1 ASDCG
6 SSSPATFPTRYN
18 SRAMPRPNARSA
30 NRSGRR
36 PAPGTATCGCRS
48 QNRHPHPRPNRC
60 RSSSLWPPQNQ
71 AIFPR
76 DRSRHARRP
85 RRRRRPARARTPRC
99 PGHRL
104 PLPRRCARSGE
115 DRAQAARRHALPDA
129 LLPHRPAPH
138 GRGEPAGIRRGHEG
152 DDRAS
157 RHRRGAGGGL
167 PARPRVVPGRTRR
180 DRVARHR
187 LHRRRHAR
195 TRQVP
200 ARADRALPGEG
211 AGRQPARRRIRRT
224 RRRCRPAWHGDP
236 RRLAHLRRAARRRA
250 VRVAGIDCGTNSI
263 RLLIADIA
271 EDGSLTD
278 VTRLMKV
285 VRLGQGVDA
294 TGRLA
299 PEAIERTRVAL
310 VEYADLIRET
320 GATAVRMVATSA
332 TRDASNREDFFAM
345 TREVLGAV
353 IPGAEAE
360 VITGDEEARLS
371 FAGAVGEL
379 DSARGP
385 FVVVD
390 LGGGSTEVV
399 LGDADG
405 VHAAYSTDIGCV
417 RLTERCLHDDPPTA
431 EQVAAAREVAA
442 DKIREA
448 LEQVPV
454 EQAHTWVGVAG
465 TMTTLAALALELDEY
480 DSEKI
485 HLSSVPFDRLREVCD
500 GLVAAT
506 REKRAALGPMHPGRV
521 DVIGGGSIITT
532 VLAEEL
538 GRRAGITELVVS
550 EHDILDGIALSVA
563 R

>member
-1 ASDCG
+1 
-6 SSSPATFPTRYN
+6 
-18 SRAMPRPNARSA
+18 M
-30 NRSGRR
+30 
-36 PAPGTATCGCRS
+36 
-48 QNRHPHPRPNRC
+48 
-60 RSSSLWPPQNQ
+60 
-71 AIFPR
+71 
-76 DRSRHARRP
+76 
-85 RRRRRPARARTPRC
+85 
-99 PGHRL
+99 
-104 PLPRRCARSGE
+104 
-115 DRAQAARRHALPDA
+115 
-129 LLPHRPAPH
+129 
-138 GRGEPAGIRRGHEG
+138 
-152 DDRAS
+152 
-157 RHRRGAGGGL
+157 
-167 PARPRVVPGRTRR
+167 
-180 DRVARHR
+180 
-187 LHRRRHAR
+187 
-195 TRQVP
+195 
-200 ARADRALPGEG
+200 
-211 AGRQPARRRIRRT
+211 
-224 RRRCRPAWHGDP
+224 
-236 RRLAHLRRAARRRA
+236 
-250 VRVAGIDCGTNSI
+250 RVAGIDCGTNSI
-263 RLLIADIA
+263 RLLIADVGR
-271 EDGSLTD
+271 DGTLTD

-431 EQVAAAREVAA
+431 EQVAQAREVAGE
-442 DKIREA
+442 KIREA

-454 EQAHTWVGVAG
+454 EQARTWVGVAG

-480 DSEKI
+480 DSERI

-550 EHDILDGIALSVA
+550 EHDILDGIALSVT